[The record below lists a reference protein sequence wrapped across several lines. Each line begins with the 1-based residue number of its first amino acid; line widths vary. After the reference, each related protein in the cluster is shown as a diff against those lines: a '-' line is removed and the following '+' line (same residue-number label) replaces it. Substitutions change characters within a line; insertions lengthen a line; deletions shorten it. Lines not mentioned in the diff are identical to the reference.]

1 MKLTRDGWTG
11 LVCLVAS
18 LVLFGFTIGLR
29 DNPLVPIGPGFYP
42 RIVLGISAFL
52 AAWVVVQSLLQPPRA
67 GKGDENYGLVAGVFA
82 IFFVYVGAMPFLGFR
97 ISTVVFMAALQATLE
112 PPRGA
117 KGWVIVAVTA
127 IATTLVCYYLF
138 EGYLQV
144 LLPRGRWTDF

>member
-1 MKLTRDGWTG
+1 LKLSRDGWTG
-11 LVCLVAS
+11 LACLVAS

-52 AAWVVVQSLLQPPRA
+52 AGWVLVQSLLQPLPA
-67 GKGDENYGLVAGVFA
+67 GKGGENYRLVAGVFA

-97 ISTVVFMAALQATLE
+97 IATVAFMAALQSTLE
-112 PPRGA
+112 PPRSA
-117 KGWVIVAVTA
+117 KSWAIVAATA
-127 IATTLVCYYLF
+127 IVTTVVCYYLF

>member
-1 MKLTRDGWTG
+1 MKLSRDGWTG
-11 LVCLVAS
+11 LACLAAS

-52 AAWVVVQSLLQPPRA
+52 AAWVLVQSLLRPRPA
-67 GKGDENYGLVAGVFA
+67 GKGGENHRLVAGVFA

-97 ISTVVFMAALQATLE
+97 VATLVFMAALQSTLE

-117 KGWVIVAVTA
+117 KGWAIVAATA
-127 IATTLVCYYLF
+127 IVTTLICYYLF

>member
-1 MKLTRDGWTG
+1 LKLTRDGWTG
-11 LVCLVAS
+11 LACLVAS

-42 RIVLGISAFL
+42 RVVLVISAVL
-52 AAWVVVQSLLQPPRA
+52 AGWVIVQSILQPPPP
-67 GKGDENYGLVAGVFA
+67 GKGGENYRLVAGIFA

-97 ISTVVFMAALQATLE
+97 LSTVLFMAALQSTLE
-112 PPRGA
+112 PPRGTKA
-117 KGWVIVAVTA
+117 CAIVAVTA
-127 IATTLVCYYLF
+127 IVTTVICYYLF

>member
-11 LVCLVAS
+11 LACLVAS

-29 DNPLVPIGPGFYP
+29 DNPLVPIGPGYYP

-52 AAWVVVQSLLQPPRA
+52 AGWVLVQSFLQAPPA
-67 GKGDENYGLVAGVFA
+67 GKGGANHRLVAGVFA

-97 ISTVVFMAALQATLE
+97 IATLFFMAALQSTLE

-117 KGWVIVAVTA
+117 KGWAIVAVTA
-127 IATTLVCYYLF
+127 LATTEVCYYLF